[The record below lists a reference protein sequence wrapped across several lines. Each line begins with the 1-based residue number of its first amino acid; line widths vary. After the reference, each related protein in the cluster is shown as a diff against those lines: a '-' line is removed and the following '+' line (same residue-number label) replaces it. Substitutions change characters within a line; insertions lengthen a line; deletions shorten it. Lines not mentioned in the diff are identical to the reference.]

1 MRRARLW
8 TTALGV
14 VVAVAAAACAMDATL
29 PASSGD
35 GANLG
40 SAGAVSFTLQTVN
53 GQPLPVVTRSDAA
66 GTAAVMK
73 GSLVLDDGAFTQTL
87 TVHETSA
94 DSSQTST
101 RDALTRGSYTV
112 KGTQLHFVATDGGQ
126 WDGTLSSGPTY
137 LRIDYSIPGNNGPVT
152 FSFLRS

>member
-8 TTALGV
+8 TAALGV
-14 VVAVAAAACAMDATL
+14 VVAVAAACAADTTL
-29 PASSGD
+29 PSNMGD
-35 GANLG
+35 GASIG
-40 SAGAVSFTLQTVN
+40 SAGAVSFTLQTMN
-53 GQPLPVVTRSDAA
+53 GQALPVVTRRDAA
-66 GTAAVMK
+66 GTAEVTK

-101 RDALTRGSYTV
+101 RDAPTRGTYTL

-126 WDGTLSSGPTY
+126 WDGTLSSGPTF

>member
-8 TTALGV
+8 MAALGV
-14 VVAVAAAACAMDATL
+14 VVAVAGACAADTGL
-29 PASSGD
+29 PASVGD

-40 SAGAVSFTLQTVN
+40 SAGSVSFTLQTVN
-53 GQPLPVVTRSDAA
+53 GQPLPVATRNDAA
-66 GTAAVMK
+66 GTAAVLR
-73 GSLVLDDGAFTQTL
+73 GTLLLDAGAFTQTL

-101 RDALTRGSYTV
+101 RDALTRGTYTV
-112 KGTQLHFVATDGGQ
+112 KGMQLHFLAADGGQ
-126 WDGTLSSGPTY
+126 WDGTLSSGPTF